1 MKNSRMMSPIRASL
15 LRTQKNCKVDNLK
28 ISIES
33 ETFYCASVAL
43 LIAMIKSRGSA
54 FKKKSYMRPLPITV
68 GKFLKFIRRYEPV
81 KYVIGSTVYKMY
93 PNLVCSD

>member
-1 MKNSRMMSPIRASL
+1 MSPMRTNL
-15 LRTQKNCKVDNLK
+15 LKTQKNCKVDSLK

-33 ETFYCASVAL
+33 DTFYYASVAL
-43 LIAMIKSRGSA
+43 LIAMIKRSGSA

-81 KYVIGSTVYKMY
+81 KYVMGSTVYKM
-93 PNLVCSD
+93 